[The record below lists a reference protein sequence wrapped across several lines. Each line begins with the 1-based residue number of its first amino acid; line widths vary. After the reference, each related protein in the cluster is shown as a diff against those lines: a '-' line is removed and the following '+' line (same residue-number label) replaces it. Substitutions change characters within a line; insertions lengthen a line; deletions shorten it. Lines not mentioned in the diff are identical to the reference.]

1 MKFKLA
7 QVVHFLFF
15 LNLYFTYE
23 NSMQVLSVIGDALAA
38 RR

>member
-1 MKFKLA
+1 MKCKAAPVL
-7 QVVHFLFF
+7 HFLF
-15 LNLYFTYE
+15 LNRFTYE